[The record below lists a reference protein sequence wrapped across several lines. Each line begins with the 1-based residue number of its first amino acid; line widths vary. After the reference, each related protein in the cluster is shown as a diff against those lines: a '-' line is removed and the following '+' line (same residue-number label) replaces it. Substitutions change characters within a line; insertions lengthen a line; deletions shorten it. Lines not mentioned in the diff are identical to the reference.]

1 MEQLLSIKHIPIK
14 IEVNVTRPEFKAKK
28 PEGDSPSVK
37 ISKQSDGGVTVAA
50 QPYKI
55 DLAEAR
61 YDSYTPSPV
70 AASAD
75 SLTLTYGAV
84 AKLPGGEEAA
94 AALGNGQNSSQHI
107 AAKGASRSIEAILN
121 QLPKSKASK
130 VSYNDGTL
138 SINYRMDSGSSDEEF
153 SLPDLSGGFEFI
165 PGSIEFVISQMP
177 DLEIEYTGDP
187 IYFPRSAD
195 PNYKGEVDVIA

>member
-37 ISKQSDGGVTVAA
+37 ISKQSNGGVTVAA

-75 SLTLTYGAV
+75 SLTLTYDAV

-94 AALGNGQNSSQHI
+94 AALVNGQKSSHHI

-121 QLPKSKASK
+121 QLPKSKASH

-138 SINYRMDSGSSDEEF
+138 SINYSMDSSSDKEF